1 MKFKSNTKQ
10 RMKSVQGLRSF
21 KNTLPTKA
29 RRIIMKKGEIYSKTL
44 DNWKFL
50 VGEELFKVCYP
61 RSFKKNNSKGKC
73 LNIMVKRGNEVD
85 LEYSKKIIIDKINY
99 FFGYDVVQTI
109 RIYTFEKEIKYDV
122 ENKIKSV
129 TKSKY
134 EKKISEI
141 NNISIKN
148 SLIKLNKVFKQK

>member
-1 MKFKSNTKQ
+1 MKIKNNIKQ
-10 RMKSVQGLRSF
+10 RYKSIQGLRSF

-29 RRIIMKKGEIYSKTL
+29 RRIIMKKGEIYTKTL